1 MNLVVNTPSFCGTMT
16 APSSKSHT
24 LRALICAALADDTSF
39 ITAPLI
45 SGDMESGIQV
55 LSQLGVAITEVSNNP
70 LVLKVTPPA
79 GGLLSFV
86 ERAADAN
93 TEHTERSKKP
103 SEQNSA
109 QLGQD
114 STLHRSDAELVL
126 DLGNSGSLLYFLGMI
141 LAAADAPV
149 CLTGDESLRSR
160 PVEPLLSVYRQA
172 GIPYSAANRQ
182 SDTSSM
188 KVPPLRFRGPL
199 PAGHY
204 RLDGPFSQPV
214 TGLLFAA
221 PLLNGMSRITVNKA
235 GERPYLR
242 MTCAWL
248 RIAGIEALNRGD
260 CYFEVAGGQR
270 YHAFTHTI
278 PGDWS
283 SALFPLTAAV
293 ICNAAL
299 TLTNLDPADTQGDS
313 HALSIL
319 QAMGADIRCDAARRT
334 VSVFPIA
341 GTLKGG
347 RFDCGDIPD
356 AVPILAAAAVFCTGE
371 TLLLNAGVCR
381 FKECD
386 RLAASAEELAK
397 FGAHITQGKDFLRI
411 VGSSG
416 NTGNDSWGGSD
427 WNGSAGNGSD
437 GSQSGTG
444 GNDSAGSGSKDSS
457 ESDTGGNDRTKSGG
471 YRLHPARVCSRGDHR
486 IAMML
491 AVTACGIAARYYNR
505 PTSDLMR
512 EDTEQFPQR
521 SCSQTS
527 CIEDFDCV
535 KISYPQFIEDMNRAG
550 ARFRRDS

>member
-1 MNLVVNTPSFCGTMT
+1 MNLEVSTPSFCGTMT

-24 LRALICAALADDTSF
+24 LRALICASLADDTSF

-45 SGDMESGIQV
+45 SGDMESAMQV
-55 LSQLGVAITEVSNNP
+55 LRQLGVTITEVSNNP
-70 LVLKVTPPA
+70 LVLKVTPPV
-79 GGLLSFV
+79 GGLLASA
-86 ERAADAN
+86 ERGAADTN
-93 TEHTERSKKP
+93 TEHTERSDTPAGHAEPPHKL
-103 SEQNSA
+103 S
-109 QLGQD
+109 GQD
-114 STLHRSDAELVL
+114 GKLRASDMELVL

-172 GIPYSAANRQ
+172 GIHSAARIKN
-182 SDTSSM
+182 DTGSM
-188 KVPPLRFRGPL
+188 EVPPLRFCGPL
-199 PAGHY
+199 PAGTY
-204 RLDGPFSQPV
+204 QLDGPFSQPV
-214 TGLLFAA
+214 TGLLLAA
-221 PLLNGMSRITVNKA
+221 PLLNGMSRITFNKA

-248 RIAGIEALNRGD
+248 RIAGIEVLNRGD
-260 CYFEVAGGQR
+260 CCFEIKGRQR
-270 YHAFTHTI
+270 YRSFSETI

-313 HALSIL
+313 QALSIL
-319 QAMGADIRCDAARRT
+319 KTMGADIRCDTERRT
-334 VSVFPIA
+334 VSVFPIS
-341 GTLKGG
+341 GELKGG
-347 RFDCGDIPD
+347 RFDCADIPD

-397 FGAHITQGKDFLRI
+397 FGADITQGEDFLRI
-411 VGSSG
+411 GGSGGNSSG
-416 NTGNDSWGGSD
+416 G
-427 WNGSAGNGSD
+427 
-437 GSQSGTG
+437 Q
-444 GNDSAGSGSKDSS
+444 K
-457 ESDTGGNDRTKSGG
+457 
-471 YRLHPARVCSRGDHR
+471 LHPARVRSRGDHR

-491 AVTACGIAARYYNR
+491 AVAACGIAARYHSGQQ
-505 PTSDLMR
+505 SDTTK
-512 EDTEQFPQR
+512 ENIENF
-521 SCSQTS
+521 SETS

-535 KISYPQFIEDMNRAG
+535 RISYPRFIEDMNAAG
-550 ARFRRDS
+550 AAFKEAR

>member
-1 MNLVVNTPSFCGTMT
+1 MNLRVSTPSFCGTMT

-24 LRALICAALADDTSF
+24 LRALICASLADDTSF

-45 SGDMESGIQV
+45 SGDMESALQV
-55 LSQLGVAITEVSNNP
+55 LQQLGVTITEVSNNP

-79 GGLLSFV
+79 GGLLASA
-86 ERAADAN
+86 ERGAADTNIGHA
-93 TEHTERSKKP
+93 KP
-103 SEQNSA
+103 PHKLS
-109 QLGQD
+109 GQD
-114 STLHRSDAELVL
+114 GKLPASDMELVL

-141 LAAADAPV
+141 LAAADMPV

-172 GIPYSAANRQ
+172 GIPYSAASIKNG
-182 SDTSSM
+182 TGSM
-188 KVPPLRFRGPL
+188 EVPPLRFCGPL
-199 PAGHY
+199 PAGAY
-204 RLDGPFSQPV
+204 QLDGPFSQPV
-214 TGLLFAA
+214 TGLLLAA
-221 PLLNGMSRITVNKA
+221 PLLNGMSRITFNNA

-248 RIAGIEALNRGD
+248 RIAGIEVLNRGD

-270 YHAFTHTI
+270 YHAFTQTI

-313 HALSIL
+313 QALSIL
-319 QAMGADIRCDAARRT
+319 KAMGADIRCDTERRT
-334 VSVFPIA
+334 VSVFPIS
-341 GTLKGG
+341 GELKGG
-347 RFDCGDIPD
+347 RFDCADIPD
-356 AVPILAAAAVFCTGE
+356 AVPILAAAAMFCTGE

-397 FGAHITQGKDFLRI
+397 FGAAITQGEDFLRI
-411 VGSSG
+411 
-416 NTGNDSWGGSD
+416 GGSGGNSSAA
-427 WNGSAGNGSD
+427 NGSGR
-437 GSQSGTG
+437 Q
-444 GNDSAGSGSKDSS
+444 K
-457 ESDTGGNDRTKSGG
+457 
-471 YRLHPARVCSRGDHR
+471 LHPARVRSRGDHR

-491 AVTACGIAARYYNR
+491 AVAACGIAARYHSGEQ
-505 PTSDLMR
+505 SDTTK
-512 EDTEQFPQR
+512 ENIENF
-521 SCSQTS
+521 SETS

-535 KISYPQFIEDMNRAG
+535 RISYPRFIEDMNAAG
-550 ARFRRDS
+550 AAFKETR

>member
-1 MNLVVNTPSFCGTMT
+1 MNLKVSTPSFCGTMT
-16 APSSKSHT
+16 APFSKSHT
-24 LRALICAALADDTSF
+24 LRALICASLADDASF

-45 SGDMESGIQV
+45 SGDMESAVQV
-55 LSQLGVAITEVSNNP
+55 LRQLGVTITEVSNNP

-79 GGLLSFV
+79 DGLLSSA
-86 ERAADAN
+86 ERGVADTN
-93 TEHTERSKKP
+93 TEHTERSDKP
-103 SEQNSA
+103 AGHAEPPHKLS
-109 QLGQD
+109 GQD
-114 STLHRSDAELVL
+114 GKLPASDMELVL

-172 GIPYSAANRQ
+172 GIPYSAASIKNG
-182 SDTSSM
+182 TGSM
-188 KVPPLRFRGPL
+188 EVPPLRFCGPL
-199 PAGHY
+199 PAGTY
-204 RLDGPFSQPV
+204 QLDGPFSQPV
-214 TGLLFAA
+214 TGLLLAA
-221 PLLNGMSRITVNKA
+221 PFLNGMSRITFNKA

-248 RIAGIEALNRGD
+248 RIAGIEVLNRGD

-270 YHAFTHTI
+270 YRAFTQTI

-313 HALSIL
+313 QALSIL
-319 QAMGADIRCDAARRT
+319 KTMGADIRCDTERRT
-334 VSVFPIA
+334 VSVFPIS
-341 GTLKGG
+341 GELKGG
-347 RFDCGDIPD
+347 RFDCADIPD

-397 FGAHITQGKDFLRI
+397 FGADITQGEDFLRI
-411 VGSSG
+411 GGSGGNSSG
-416 NTGNDSWGGSD
+416 G
-427 WNGSAGNGSD
+427 
-437 GSQSGTG
+437 Q
-444 GNDSAGSGSKDSS
+444 K
-457 ESDTGGNDRTKSGG
+457 
-471 YRLHPARVCSRGDHR
+471 LHPARVRSRGDHR

-491 AVTACGIAARYYNR
+491 AVAACGIAARYHSGQQ
-505 PTSDLMR
+505 SDTTK
-512 EDTEQFPQR
+512 ENIEIF
-521 SCSQTS
+521 SETS

-535 KISYPQFIEDMNRAG
+535 RISYPRFIEDMNAAG
-550 ARFRRDS
+550 AAFKEAR

>member
-1 MNLVVNTPSFCGTMT
+1 MNLRVSTPSFCGTMT

-24 LRALICAALADDTSF
+24 LRALICASLADDTSF

-45 SGDMESGIQV
+45 SGDMESAVQV
-55 LSQLGVAITEVSNNP
+55 LRKLGITITEVSNNP

-79 GGLLSFV
+79 GGLLASA
-86 ERAADAN
+86 ERGAAD
-93 TEHTERSKKP
+93 THTGHTEQSDKP
-103 SEQNSA
+103 
-109 QLGQD
+109 
-114 STLHRSDAELVL
+114 AERIL

-141 LAAADAPV
+141 LATADMPV

-172 GIPYSAANRQ
+172 GIPYSAARIKN
-182 SDTSSM
+182 DTGNMEVS
-188 KVPPLRFRGPL
+188 PLRFCGPL
-199 PAGHY
+199 PAGAY
-204 RLDGPFSQPV
+204 QLDGPFSQPV
-214 TGLLFAA
+214 TGLLLAA
-221 PLLNGMSRITVNKA
+221 PLLNGISRITFNKA

-248 RIAGIEALNRGD
+248 RIAGIEVLNRSD
-260 CYFEVAGGQR
+260 CYFEIKGRQR
-270 YHAFTHTI
+270 YRSFSETI

-313 HALSIL
+313 QALSIL
-319 QAMGADIRCDAARRT
+319 KAMGADIRCDTERRT
-334 VSVFPIA
+334 VSVFPIS

-347 RFDCGDIPD
+347 RFDCADIPD

-371 TLLLNAGVCR
+371 TLLLNVGVCR

-397 FGAHITQGKDFLRI
+397 FGADITQGKDFLRI
-411 VGSSG
+411 
-416 NTGNDSWGGSD
+416 GGSGGNSSAV
-427 WNGSAGNGSD
+427 NGS
-437 GSQSGTG
+437 G
-444 GNDSAGSGSKDSS
+444 GQK
-457 ESDTGGNDRTKSGG
+457 
-471 YRLHPARVCSRGDHR
+471 LHPARVRSRGDHR

-491 AVTACGIAARYYNR
+491 AVAACGIAARYHSGQQ
-505 PTSDLMR
+505 SDTTR
-512 EDTEQFPQR
+512 ENTEK
-521 SCSQTS
+521 SSEIS

-535 KISYPQFIEDMNRAG
+535 RISYPRFIEDMNAAG
-550 ARFRRDS
+550 AVFKETR

>member
-1 MNLVVNTPSFCGTMT
+1 MNLKVSTPSFCGTMT
-16 APSSKSHT
+16 APFSKSHT
-24 LRALICAALADDTSF
+24 LRALICASLADDASF

-45 SGDMESGIQV
+45 SGDMESAVQV
-55 LSQLGVAITEVSNNP
+55 LRQLGVTITEVSNNP

-79 GGLLSFV
+79 DGLLSSA
-86 ERAADAN
+86 ERGVADTN
-93 TEHTERSKKP
+93 TEHTERSDKP
-103 SEQNSA
+103 AGHAEPPHKLS
-109 QLGQD
+109 GQD
-114 STLHRSDAELVL
+114 GKLPASDMELVL

-172 GIPYSAANRQ
+172 GIPYSAASIKNG
-182 SDTSSM
+182 TGSM
-188 KVPPLRFRGPL
+188 EVPPLRFCGPL
-199 PAGHY
+199 PAGTY
-204 RLDGPFSQPV
+204 QLDGPFSQPV
-214 TGLLFAA
+214 TGLLLAA
-221 PLLNGMSRITVNKA
+221 PFLNGMSRITFNKA

-248 RIAGIEALNRGD
+248 RIAGIEVLNRGD

-270 YHAFTHTI
+270 YRAFTQTI

-313 HALSIL
+313 QALSIL
-319 QAMGADIRCDAARRT
+319 KTMGADIRCDTERRT
-334 VSVFPIA
+334 VSVFPIS
-341 GTLKGG
+341 GELKGG
-347 RFDCGDIPD
+347 RFDCADIPD

-397 FGAHITQGKDFLRI
+397 FGADITQGEDFLRI
-411 VGSSG
+411 
-416 NTGNDSWGGSD
+416 GGSGGNNSTV
-427 WNGSAGNGSD
+427 NGS
-437 GSQSGTG
+437 G
-444 GNDSAGSGSKDSS
+444 GQK
-457 ESDTGGNDRTKSGG
+457 
-471 YRLHPARVCSRGDHR
+471 LHPARVRSRGDHR

-491 AVTACGIAARYYNR
+491 AVAACGIAARYHSGQQ
-505 PTSDLMR
+505 SDTTK
-512 EDTEQFPQR
+512 ENIEIF
-521 SCSQTS
+521 SETS

-535 KISYPQFIEDMNRAG
+535 RISYPRFIEDMNAAG
-550 ARFRRDS
+550 AAFKEAR

>member
-1 MNLVVNTPSFCGTMT
+1 MNLEVSTPSFCGTMT

-24 LRALICAALADDTSF
+24 LRALICASLADDTSF

-45 SGDMESGIQV
+45 SGDMESAVQV
-55 LSQLGVAITEVSNNP
+55 LRKLGITITEVSNNP

-79 GGLLSFV
+79 GGLLASA
-86 ERAADAN
+86 ERGA
-93 TEHTERSKKP
+93 T
-103 SEQNSA
+103 
-109 QLGQD
+109 
-114 STLHRSDAELVL
+114 ELVL

-141 LAAADAPV
+141 LAAADMPV

-172 GIPYSAANRQ
+172 GIPYSAASIKNG
-182 SDTSSM
+182 TSSM
-188 KVPPLRFRGPL
+188 EVPPLRFCGPL
-199 PAGHY
+199 PTGSY
-204 RLDGPFSQPV
+204 QLDGPFSQPV
-214 TGLLFAA
+214 TGLLLAA
-221 PLLNGMSRITVNKA
+221 PLLNGMSRITFNKA

-248 RIAGIEALNRGD
+248 RIAGIEVLNRSD
-260 CYFEVAGGQR
+260 CYFEIKGRQR
-270 YHAFTHTI
+270 YRSFSETI

-313 HALSIL
+313 QALSIL
-319 QAMGADIRCDAARRT
+319 KAMGADIRCDTERRM
-334 VSVFPIA
+334 VSVFPIS
-341 GTLKGG
+341 GELKGG
-347 RFDCGDIPD
+347 RFDCADIPD

-397 FGAHITQGKDFLRI
+397 FGADITQGEDFLRI
-411 VGSSG
+411 
-416 NTGNDSWGGSD
+416 GGSGGNSSAV
-427 WNGSAGNGSD
+427 NGS
-437 GSQSGTG
+437 G
-444 GNDSAGSGSKDSS
+444 GQK
-457 ESDTGGNDRTKSGG
+457 
-471 YRLHPARVCSRGDHR
+471 LHPARVRSRGDHR

-491 AVTACGIAARYYNR
+491 AVAACGIVARYHSGQQ
-505 PTSDLMR
+505 SDTTK
-512 EDTEQFPQR
+512 ENPENF
-521 SCSQTS
+521 SETS

-535 KISYPQFIEDMNRAG
+535 RISYPRFIEDMNAAG
-550 ARFRRDS
+550 AAFKEAR

>member
-1 MNLVVNTPSFCGTMT
+1 MNLKVSTPSFCGTMT
-16 APSSKSHT
+16 APFSKSHT
-24 LRALICAALADDTSF
+24 LRALICASLADDASF

-45 SGDMESGIQV
+45 SGDMESAVQV
-55 LSQLGVAITEVSNNP
+55 LRQLGVTITEVSNNP

-79 GGLLSFV
+79 DGLLSSA
-86 ERAADAN
+86 ERGAADTNIGHA
-93 TEHTERSKKP
+93 ERSDKP
-103 SEQNSA
+103 AEHAEPPHKLS
-109 QLGQD
+109 GQD
-114 STLHRSDAELVL
+114 GKLPASDMELVL

-172 GIPYSAANRQ
+172 GIHSAARIKN
-182 SDTSSM
+182 DTGSM
-188 KVPPLRFRGPL
+188 EVPPLRFCGPL
-199 PAGHY
+199 PAGTY
-204 RLDGPFSQPV
+204 QLDGPFSQHV
-214 TGLLFAA
+214 TGLLLAA
-221 PLLNGMSRITVNKA
+221 PLLNGMSRITFNKA

-248 RIAGIEALNRGD
+248 RIAGIEVLNRGD
-260 CYFEVAGGQR
+260 CCFEIKGRQR
-270 YHAFTHTI
+270 YRSFSETI

-313 HALSIL
+313 QALSIL
-319 QAMGADIRCDAARRT
+319 KTMGADIRCDTERRT
-334 VSVFPIA
+334 VSVFPIS
-341 GTLKGG
+341 GELKGG
-347 RFDCGDIPD
+347 RFDCADIPD

-397 FGAHITQGKDFLRI
+397 FGADITQGEDFLRI
-411 VGSSG
+411 GGSGGNSSTVNSSG
-416 NTGNDSWGGSD
+416 G
-427 WNGSAGNGSD
+427 
-437 GSQSGTG
+437 Q
-444 GNDSAGSGSKDSS
+444 K
-457 ESDTGGNDRTKSGG
+457 
-471 YRLHPARVCSRGDHR
+471 LHPARVRSRGDHR

-491 AVTACGIAARYYNR
+491 AVAACGIAARYHSGQQ
-505 PTSDLMR
+505 SDTTK
-512 EDTEQFPQR
+512 ENTENF
-521 SCSQTS
+521 SETS

-535 KISYPQFIEDMNRAG
+535 RISYPRFIEDMNAAG
-550 ARFRRDS
+550 AAFKEAR

>member
-1 MNLVVNTPSFCGTMT
+1 MNLEVSTPSFCGTMT

-24 LRALICAALADDTSF
+24 LRALICASLADDTSF

-45 SGDMESGIQV
+45 SGDMESAMQV
-55 LSQLGVAITEVSNNP
+55 LRQLGVTITEVSNNP
-70 LVLKVTPPA
+70 LVLKVTPPV
-79 GGLLSFV
+79 GGLLASA
-86 ERAADAN
+86 ERGAADTN
-93 TEHTERSKKP
+93 TEHTERSDKP
-103 SEQNSA
+103 AGHAEPPHKLS
-109 QLGQD
+109 GQD
-114 STLHRSDAELVL
+114 GKLPASDMELVL

-172 GIPYSAANRQ
+172 GIHSAARIKN
-182 SDTSSM
+182 DTGSM
-188 KVPPLRFRGPL
+188 EVPPLRFCGPL
-199 PAGHY
+199 PAGTY
-204 RLDGPFSQPV
+204 QLDGPFSQPV
-214 TGLLFAA
+214 TGLLLAA
-221 PLLNGMSRITVNKA
+221 PLLNGMSRITFNKA

-248 RIAGIEALNRGD
+248 RIAGIEVLNRGD
-260 CYFEVAGGQR
+260 CCFEIKGRQR
-270 YHAFTHTI
+270 YRSFSETI

-313 HALSIL
+313 QALSIL
-319 QAMGADIRCDAARRT
+319 KTMGADIRCDTERRT
-334 VSVFPIA
+334 VSVFPIS
-341 GTLKGG
+341 GELKGG
-347 RFDCGDIPD
+347 RFDCADIPD

-397 FGAHITQGKDFLRI
+397 FGADITQGEDFLRI
-411 VGSSG
+411 GGSGGNSSG
-416 NTGNDSWGGSD
+416 G
-427 WNGSAGNGSD
+427 
-437 GSQSGTG
+437 Q
-444 GNDSAGSGSKDSS
+444 K
-457 ESDTGGNDRTKSGG
+457 
-471 YRLHPARVCSRGDHR
+471 LHPARVRSRGDHR

-491 AVTACGIAARYYNR
+491 AVAACGIAARYHSGQQ
-505 PTSDLMR
+505 SDTTK
-512 EDTEQFPQR
+512 ENIENF
-521 SCSQTS
+521 SETS

-535 KISYPQFIEDMNRAG
+535 RISYPRFIEDMNAAG
-550 ARFRRDS
+550 AAFKEAR